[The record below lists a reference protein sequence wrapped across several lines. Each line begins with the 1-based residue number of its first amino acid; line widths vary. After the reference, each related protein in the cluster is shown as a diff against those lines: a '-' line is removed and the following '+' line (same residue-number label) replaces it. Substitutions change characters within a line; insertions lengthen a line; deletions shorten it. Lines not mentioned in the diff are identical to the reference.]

1 MLWLEALCRGPT
13 YLGVGLPTLVLF
25 NSPLPPAPG
34 PSGPFH
40 SGCVVRYV
48 RVRWFGPA
56 WPAGLVVLELV
67 CWSPLSRLMAAI
79 PPLETARCSFCRH
92 KLPPVPYR
100 LARRGAQ
107 PGVVAPARRF
117 SCVAA

>member
-1 MLWLEALCRGPT
+1 MGCCAWRRCAG
-13 YLGVGLPTLVLF
+13 GLPTLVLF
-25 NSPLPPAPG
+25 NSPLPPALRRC
-34 PSGPFH
+34 PFRA
-40 SGCVVRYV
+40 GCVVRYV

-79 PPLETARCSFCRH
+79 PPLETARCSFCRR

-100 LARRGAQ
+100 LARRRAQ